1 MYTDGVNEAINSSR
15 EEFGVDRI
23 VACLKEEPGCKPAEV
38 VRDVFREVEAF
49 SGGISQS
56 DDITMLALQYLGS
69 NKAPVEV
76 DEQALMDD
84 LPELD

>member
-1 MYTDGVNEAINSSR
+1 
-15 EEFGVDRI
+15 
-23 VACLKEEPGCKPAEV
+23 V